1 MKVVILAGGYGTR
14 LSEETKLRPKPMVEI
29 GERPILWHIM
39 KYYSTF
45 GFKEFVIA
53 MGYKAEMIKSY
64 FLEYQRMNRA
74 ISVDF
79 KSNKVRPLFND
90 SEDWIIHLV
99 DTGVQTMT
107 GGRVKRLQKWLNN
120 EPFMITYGDGVSDV
134 DLVELIK
141 FHRKQH
147 KIATITAV
155 RPPARFGELDFNGSM
170 VSNFK
175 EKPIND
181 DGWIN
186 GGFMVF
192 EPEIFSYLEG
202 DSSILERDCLEKLAI
217 NQQLSAYRHDGFWQC
232 MDTIKD
238 KQLLEKL
245 YLEEKAPWCKWKTNP
260 Y

>member
-53 MGYKAEMIKSY
+53 LGYKAESIKSY

-79 KSNKVRPLFND
+79 KSKTFSPIFSD
-90 SEDWIIHLV
+90 GEEWIVHLV

-107 GGRVKRLQKWLNN
+107 GGRVKRLKKWLNN

-134 DLVELIK
+134 NLNELYE
-141 FHRKQH
+141 FHQKQH
-147 KIATITAV
+147 NIATITAV
-155 RPPARFGELDFNGSM
+155 RSPARFGELDFNGSM
-170 VSNFK
+170 VSNFS
-175 EKPIND
+175 EKPLNG

-192 EPEIFSYLEG
+192 EPEIFSYLDG
-202 DSSILERDCLEKLAI
+202 DSSILERDCLEKLAQ
-217 NQQLSAYRHDGFWQC
+217 NQQLAAYRHEGFWQC

-238 KQLLEKL
+238 KQYLENL
-245 YLEEKAPWCKWKTNP
+245 YLEGKAPWCNWTTNSF
-260 Y
+260 